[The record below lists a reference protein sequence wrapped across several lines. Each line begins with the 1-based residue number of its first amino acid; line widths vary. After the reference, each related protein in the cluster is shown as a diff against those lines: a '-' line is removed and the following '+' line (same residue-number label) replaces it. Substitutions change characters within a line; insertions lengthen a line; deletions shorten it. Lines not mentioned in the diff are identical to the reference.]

1 MPGWMRPSAAPTGG
15 EPRAGRP
22 GWPWDFDDP
31 TIPTTE
37 QDAAAT
43 AIAAAAL
50 LKLARVGPEERRVRY
65 REFAEVTIEAP
76 PPGTSRWTA
85 STPMPAYTSAPDG
98 RPVHAVLS
106 LDTDII
112 AYTIKSNEGRSGG

>member
-1 MPGWMRPSAAPTGG
+1 MCFREEPSRGAWLDATVRGADWWRATCRPTGVALG
-15 EPRAGRP
+15 LRRS
-22 GWPWDFDDP
+22 

-50 LKLARVGPEERRVRY
+50 LKLARVGLEERRVRY

-85 STPMPAYTSAPDG
+85 STPVPAWTSAG
-98 RPVHAVLS
+98 ACRFSA
-106 LDTDII
+106 
-112 AYTIKSNEGRSGG
+112 

>member
-1 MPGWMRPSAAPTGG
+1 VALGL
-15 EPRAGRP
+15 
-22 GWPWDFDDP
+22 DDP

-65 REFAEVTIEAP
+65 REFAEVTIEAVM
-76 PPGTSRWTA
+76 SE
-85 STPMPAYTSAPDG
+85 YSAELAF
-98 RPVHAVLS
+98 VHAP
-106 LDTDII
+106 
-112 AYTIKSNEGRSGG
+112 EGER